1 MSNELLIVLKALDK
15 ASGPVKQVESSLGS
29 LESSS
34 RGLVDRGLSPLQNIL
49 GTGLKVAAGAA
60 VAALGGVT
68 AAIGA
73 GVKSAIGMEQQVADI
88 AAVMNTT
95 SGEIAPLKDLIKELG
110 VDPNLKVSATEA
122 ADAIQMLARNG
133 LSMQQIL
140 DGAAKSTVLMANA
153 TGADFGTAADIATD
167 AMSLFNISVEDMES
181 AVSGVSSVLTN
192 SKFGIDDY
200 RLALANAGGMAK
212 TIGLGFDDFNTTI
225 ASVAPFFA
233 SGSDAGTG
241 FKTFLQRLTPATS
254 AAADEMARLGLLTES
269 GSSVFFDAAGNLKD
283 MGTIIGL
290 LNRAT
295 ANLSAEQRSQAFT
308 TIFGSDAMRIA
319 AAMADQTEESFR
331 ALQSAMGQ
339 TDAAEMAKT
348 RVDTLAGAIEI
359 LSSVIEGIG
368 LEIGEAF
375 LPVFRSIVEA
385 FTTFISEHS
394 GKIIEWFGNLAGWL
408 AKIVEQWLPPLV
420 TWIGNAFNAI
430 IEFGKTIFEFL
441 SGDGDA
447 LRKWVEG
454 LPEPWNQVGAAV
466 LAVVEAI
473 GSFASF
479 MSNNV
484 IMPSFDWIKQFVS
497 LTDVLAGIGIVIAW
511 SASRSIVAALRALV
525 VAWGPVGLIL
535 AGAIGAVA
543 LIRNAWEND
552 WWNIREHFRTVA
564 EYLDSRFGLL
574 LKTIRDFGGG
584 ALEEIWKFVTGNDTE
599 FTNLRAIWDLTK
611 LTARVLFDDLTRFVK
626 DNWPIWRDRLAEWG
640 TTAWQWIKDATPVA
654 LRKVGEW
661 GGAIWKWVTDNF
673 PVWKSKVGGWA
684 QGLWEW
690 ISEAMPKVLSTL
702 WDWLKGM
709 FKWLGEKA
717 PEWDQAIGKFMVGA
731 FEFVGKVVPQAIHKL
746 GDLLVGLMK
755 WSSTTAVEGFKAG
768 LEGLANATEASG
780 DDVQSAFL
788 RAFGNILVAIVEVAI
803 QIGTA
808 FLFWLGQSILSWAG
822 LDIDLWKLF
831 DHISLVLNNW
841 RLWDLAVSI
850 WNKFKSG
857 TQDTLTGPVVRA
869 FEAGWV
875 ALVRAF
881 NSGVSSFREHVFE
894 PAKSIYIRVSD
905 AIKSVNLTTAFNDIW
920 VALVRAFNS
929 ARQSFWEHVWNP
941 TRSIVERIAGALKD
955 VNLGDNFNV
964 RWAELVRR
972 FNTEKD
978 SFWNHVWTPTR
989 NIMVR
994 VAHALRDVNLGDNFQ
1009 LPWNGLVNRFN
1020 TEKESLWRHVWTP
1033 TRDIMVRIAHALRD
1047 VNLADNFW
1055 AYAWNPLVTEFNTL
1069 TSQLWTHVWEPMR
1082 NIGKRIVDGLTGG
1095 LQEKWRD
1102 ITNWFNNLGASIPQ
1116 WVRDALGIRSPS
1128 TVFVEIAKQIMQ
1140 GLQFGVEEFAKLP
1153 EVALQGAVGGM
1164 AASAAAAANN
1174 TVNNVR
1180 TNNINVTIPNAAPI
1194 DDPDSAIRRY
1204 NNLLSSI
1211 YT

>member
-375 LPVFRSIVEA
+375 LPVFRSMVEA

-420 TWIGNAFNAI
+420 TGIGNAFNAVV
-430 IEFGKTIFEFL
+430 EFGKVIFKFL
-441 SGDGDA
+441 AGDGDA

-479 MSNNV
+479 MWNNV
-484 IMPSFDWIKQFVS
+484 ITPSFDWIKQFIS
-497 LTDVLAGIGIVIAW
+497 LTDVLTGLGIVIAW
-511 SASRSIVAALRALV
+511 SASRSVVAALRAFM
-525 VAWGPVGLIL
+525 VAWGPVGLVL
-535 AGAIGAVA
+535 AGAVVAVS

-552 WWNIREHFRTVA
+552 WWNIREHFRVVA

-599 FTNLRAIWDLTK
+599 FKHLRAIWDVTK
-611 LTARVLFDDLTRFVK
+611 LTAQVLFNDLTRFVK
-626 DNWPIWRDRLAEWG
+626 DNWPVWRDKLVEWG
-640 TTAWQWIKDATPVA
+640 TAAWQWIKDATPVA
-654 LRKVGEW
+654 IGWLKKWAGD
-661 GGAIWKWVTDNF
+661 IWKWVVDNS
-673 PVWKSKVGGWA
+673 PVW
-684 QGLWEW
+684 WEKLKIWGNAIWNW
-690 ISEAMPKVLSTL
+690 IRVNVPLALGAL
-702 WDWLKGM
+702 GDWLKAMGG
-709 FKWLGEKA
+709 WLVEKA
-717 PEWDQAIGKFMVGA
+717 PEWNNALGKFMVGA
-731 FEFVGKVVPQAIHKL
+731 FEYLGKIIPQALHKVSDVMVNIL
-746 GDLLVGLMK
+746 KFISVDLAGGMSKAIGFLAQAAGKEEDNVVG
-755 WSSTTAVEGFKAG
+755 
-768 LEGLANATEASG
+768 
-780 DDVQSAFL
+780 AFL
-788 RAFGNILVAIVEVAI
+788 GAVGNILLAVVEVGVKMGLAFL
-803 QIGTA
+803 TA
-808 FLFWLGQSILSWAG
+808 FAQTILSFLG
-822 LDIDLWKLF
+822 INVSLWKFF
-831 DHISLVLNNW
+831 DYIQEVTGRFNIKYVAQL
-841 RLWDLAVSI
+841 LWS
-850 WNKFKSG
+850 KFGEG
-857 TQDTLTGPVVRA
+857 TRESLTGPVVNA
-869 FEAGWV
+869 FRAGWAAVRMAFFTAVDSFLEHIWNPAV
-875 ALVRAF
+875 ALMNRIGA
-881 NSGVSSFREHVFE
+881 
-894 PAKSIYIRVSD
+894 
-905 AIKSVNLTTAFNDIW
+905 AISSVNLGGVMATTVGQTIHKFNEW
-920 VALVRAFNS
+920 TN
-929 ARQSFWEHVWNP
+929 
-941 TRSIVERIAGALKD
+941 
-955 VNLGDNFNV
+955 
-964 RWAELVRR
+964 
-972 FNTEKD
+972 
-978 SFWNHVWTPTR
+978 SFWNHVWNPVAGIVGRIGSALQSSNLGGIMATVVGQTVHKFNEWRTSFYEYVWNPVAGLVSR
-989 NIMVR
+989 IAVALQSVDLGKVMNAVMDNIRTTFNTWTSSFWTNVWAPAQGIIGR
-994 VAHALRDVNLGDNFQ
+994 IGSALTSVDLAEKARESLNGIVTGFNDWVQWAWEAFWDPIKNIGHRIGDGLLDGLRDK
-1009 LPWNGLVNRFN
+1009 WNDI
-1020 TEKESLWRHVWTP
+1020 
-1033 TRDIMVRIAHALRD
+1033 TRWFSD
-1047 VNLADNFW
+1047 
-1055 AYAWNPLVTEFNTL
+1055 L
-1069 TSQLWTHVWEPMR
+1069 TSY
-1082 NIGKRIVDGLTGG
+1082 
-1095 LQEKWRD
+1095 
-1102 ITNWFNNLGASIPQ
+1102 IPQ

-1128 TVFVEIAKQIMQ
+1128 TVFMEIGEQIMR
-1140 GLQFGVEEFAKLP
+1140 GLTQGVEEFAALP
-1153 EVALQGAVGGM
+1153 RIAVEG
-1164 AASAAAAANN
+1164 AAAGLVDGAERVADS

-1180 TNNINVTIPNAAPI
+1180 SNVFNVTIPNAAPI
-1194 DDPDSAIRRY
+1194 DRPEDSVRRY
-1204 NNLLSSI
+1204 TNTLVSQLG
-1211 YT
+1211 